1 MIRLQPLPL
10 ETDVLPQ
17 AIFWRPILYFSPK
30 IREDEDGLDRFR
42 VITFTIDNRVDRGT
56 PPLLH
61 DRERSLILRLVS
73 GGEETFG
80 DPGAT
85 QLILF
90 TELTPGSGTDY
101 SHPRVVLHQV
111 VDLGFV
117 VAEAELVAALQLVVA
132 QTGVS
137 KRAVAW
143 QRGWDFEYGSLQ
155 RQTLDR
161 LREPEARVLAL
172 KIAALCPNHAAS
184 TEQIKQ
190 GVPHYYPLSEIDIR
204 RSTSRRREALWQ
216 QIVGNVVSHHKT
228 ASGLFGMG
236 YAVRTRNG
244 IRVTERGLG
253 YLNRIGFSV

>member
-42 VITFTIDNRVDRGT
+42 VITFTIDNRLTFDLRNYRGHPT
-56 PPLLH
+56 ETVTVYFPF
-61 DRERSLILRLVS
+61 DMQK
-73 GGEETFG
+73 EE
-80 DPGAT
+80 
-85 QLILF
+85 
-90 TELTPGSGTDY
+90 
-101 SHPRVVLHQV
+101 
-111 VDLGFV
+111 
-117 VAEAELVAALQLVVA
+117 ELVAALQLVVA

-190 GVPHYYPLSEIDIR
+190 
-204 RSTSRRREALWQ
+204 ALWQ

>member
-1 MIRLQPLPL
+1 M
-10 ETDVLPQ
+10 
-17 AIFWRPILYFSPK
+17 
-30 IREDEDGLDRFR
+30 
-42 VITFTIDNRVDRGT
+42 ITFTIDNRLTFDLRNYRGHPT
-56 PPLLH
+56 ETVTVYFPF
-61 DRERSLILRLVS
+61 DMQK
-73 GGEETFG
+73 EE
-80 DPGAT
+80 
-85 QLILF
+85 
-90 TELTPGSGTDY
+90 
-101 SHPRVVLHQV
+101 
-111 VDLGFV
+111 
-117 VAEAELVAALQLVVA
+117 ELVAALQLVVA